1 MKWSNQMN
9 QWEQPNP
16 WMQSAQPRQ
25 PNQGEQ
31 TVQWGQN
38 VPWDISAEHLDRL
51 GWNADRGLLERLIY
65 DEYMSA
71 FGWRNLFPLL
81 ATGDNPDSIVDYRF
95 RQPAAG
101 PRVRAA
107 GQAIVIGAQPNLVT
121 AEVNSDLKVRF
132 DQHNNIE
139 IARILVTQAARE
151 LALGAEF
158 LILYGDQ
165 AENELNNRGIAIDVT
180 FGNLNQL
187 DASSRL
193 VQQINPPVVVGQPIL
208 DSIVQA
214 IATAQGDG
222 QFGPYFVVVGR
233 DLYQEAYAPRGAAF
247 DAPIYEIRPL
257 LTENG
262 FHVSNALPPDQGVL
276 VSRGGASI
284 FLACPRPPHL
294 AWVDQQ
300 RDFNLRLI
308 ERSRV
313 LVNDTNAVV
322 QLQ

>member
-1 MKWSNQMN
+1 MN

-16 WMQSAQPRQ
+16 WMQTAQAAPPAQPRQ

-31 TVQWGQN
+31 TVQWGLT
-38 VPWDISAEHLDRL
+38 VPWGLSEEHLDRL
-51 GWNADRGLLERLIY
+51 GWKADRGMLEQLIY
-65 DEYMSA
+65 DEYLSA

-95 RQPAAG
+95 QRPAAA
-101 PRVRAA
+101 AA
-107 GQAIVIGAQPNLVT
+107 GQATVIGAQPPLVT
-121 AEVNSDLKVRF
+121 AEVSSDFIVRF
-132 DQHNNIE
+132 DQRGDLG
-139 IARILVTQAARE
+139 IARILVTQAPRE
-151 LALGAEF
+151 LGLGAEF
-158 LILYGDQ
+158 LIPYADK
-165 AENELNNRGIAIDVT
+165 AENEVKNRGIATNVR
-180 FGNLNQL
+180 FGNLYQL

-193 VQQINPPVVVGQPIL
+193 VKQIKPKVPVEQPIL

-233 DLYQEAYAPRGAAF
+233 TLYQQAYAPRGGAF

-257 LTENG
+257 LAENG

-284 FLACPRPPHL
+284 FLACPRPAHL
-294 AWVDQQ
+294 AWVDEQ
-300 RDFNLRLI
+300 RDFVLRLL
-308 ERSRV
+308 ERSRL
-313 LVNDTNAVV
+313 LVNDARAVV
-322 QLQ
+322 QLK